1 MTNLITNKHPT
12 FKEENINERKKDEP
26 ELKKKINDK
35 LLKEQI
41 EGKT

>member
-26 ELKKKINDK
+26 ELKKKITDK

>member
-26 ELKKKINDK
+26 ELKKKITDK
-35 LLKEQI
+35 LPKEQI